1 MIDTRFP
8 TAFQMVLTVA
18 VRNRD
23 GLRCTSFELAA
34 GLGSNPS
41 FVRKLLVPLSQNGI
55 LISSAG
61 KSGGIRLGRAPSEIT
76 LHDIY
81 SSVIFDKR
89 LWAARDE
96 VPCSCPVSTHI
107 AVLFES
113 VARCAEFAVMGALS
127 GLTIADALTQ
137 LKEIEQQEFH
147 GVDPTDC
154 PQAGATKS
162 LEALQG

>member
-8 TAFQMVLTVA
+8 TAFQMVLTTA
-18 VRNRD
+18 VHNRD

-41 FVRKLLVPLSQNGI
+41 FVRKLLVPLSQSGI

-61 KSGGIRLGRAPSEIT
+61 KNGGIRLGRLASEIT

-81 SSVIFDKR
+81 SAVIFDKR
-89 LWAARDE
+89 LWAARDD
-96 VPCSCPVSTHI
+96 VPCRCPVSTHI

-113 VARCAEFAVMGALS
+113 VARRAEFAVMGALNS
-127 GLTIADALTQ
+127 LTIADALRQ
-137 LKEIEQQEFH
+137 LKEIEQQELQAA
-147 GVDPTDC
+147 DPAGC
-154 PQAGATKS
+154 PKAAAAKS
-162 LEALQG
+162 LESL

>member
-18 VRNRD
+18 VHNRD

-41 FVRKLLVPLSQNGI
+41 FVRKLLVPLSQSGI

-61 KSGGIRLGRAPSEIT
+61 KNGGIRLGRPAGEIT
-76 LHDIY
+76 LHDVY

-89 LWAARDE
+89 LWAARDD
-96 VPCSCPVSTHI
+96 VPCRCPVSTHI

-113 VARCAEFAVMGALS
+113 VARRAEFAVMGALN
-127 GLTIADALTQ
+127 GLTIADALLQ
-137 LKEIEQQEFH
+137 LKEIEQQELQAA
-147 GVDPTDC
+147 DPSC
-154 PQAGATKS
+154 PKAAAAKS
-162 LEALQG
+162 LETLQS